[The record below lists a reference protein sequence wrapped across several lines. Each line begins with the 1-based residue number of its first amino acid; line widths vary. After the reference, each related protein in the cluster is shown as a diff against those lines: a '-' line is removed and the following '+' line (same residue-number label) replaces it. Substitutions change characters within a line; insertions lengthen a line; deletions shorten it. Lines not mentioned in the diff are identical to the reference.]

1 MWVVLILALFGQVSE
16 GILIPHA
23 EHGIPM
29 LHRRIPIMPS
39 SLNTHLGSHIINPL
53 IGRRRGMVS
62 NIFEGILGGSNLP
75 IDAHIDEPIERQG
88 LDHGHV
94 GDNCQHKQFGCDQ
107 IGYHCV
113 QTAEH
118 SYSQC
123 TDGQSAHCHCK
134 RGCMHKGFFIQNL
147 KKRDYHADCRVCYC
161 IEGKLTCTRLRR
173 SRRCRRNRYNR
184 FSRGGF

>member
-1 MWVVLILALFGQVSE
+1 
-16 GILIPHA
+16 
-23 EHGIPM
+23 
-29 LHRRIPIMPS
+29 MPS

-134 RGCMHKGFFIQNL
+134 RADVYTVTTIAPMSEEQVQQIQSWWILGTSMLRSGTASVTGLLFI
-147 KKRDYHADCRVCYC
+147 
-161 IEGKLTCTRLRR
+161 
-173 SRRCRRNRYNR
+173 S
-184 FSRGGF
+184 